1 MINGIIKNILKRRLI
16 KLIKLLGLGMI
27 ELVYD
32 IELSEIIINTIEYD
46 KVNNLILLHVFNDE
60 LDMIYDFDSLPD
72 SDKLIII
79 KSLDRI

>member
-1 MINGIIKNILKRRLI
+1 MNNGIIKNILKRRLI
-16 KLIKLLGLGMI
+16 KSIELLGLGMI

-60 LDMIYDFDSLPD
+60 LDMIYDFDGLSD

>member
-1 MINGIIKNILKRRLI
+1 MNNGIIKNILKRRLI
-16 KLIKLLGLGMI
+16 RSIELLGFGMV

-46 KVNNLILLHVFNDE
+46 RVNNLILLHVFNDE
-60 LDMIYDFDSLPD
+60 LDMIYDFDNLSD